1 MTPMRAR
8 TLATSLVVA
17 LAGAGCGGGGDSA
30 PPNCLQVQPCGG
42 NVVGTW
48 SLLGVCF
55 SERYR
60 MKASDSLAA
69 VCPGASIDTFDID
82 VSGTITFNADL
93 TYVSNVHETV
103 SATERIPLSCLGGF
117 ASCAE
122 VTSSSPESTLTCT
135 GTTMCTCHASGMPT
149 GDETGT
155 YATSGTSLSMTDPN
169 STSTDAYCVEQNR
182 LHVIGIDDTTGEI
195 LGDFVGQKQ

>member
-1 MTPMRAR
+1 MRTR

-17 LAGAGCGGGGDSA
+17 LAGAGCGGGGNSA

-48 SLLGVCF
+48 TLLGACYSAKF
-55 SERYR
+55 RTQI
-60 MKASDSLAA
+60 SDNLAA
-69 VCPGASIDTFDID
+69 VCPGASIDALDID
-82 VSGTITFNADL
+82 LSGTVTYNADL
-93 TYVSNVHETV
+93 TYTSSVHETIA
-103 SATERIPLSCLGGF
+103 ATERIPLSCLGF

-122 VTSSSPESTLTCT
+122 VTSASPESTLTCT
-135 GTTMCTCHASGMPT
+135 GTTICTCHAAGMPP

-155 YATSGTSLSMTDPN
+155 YTTSGTSLSMTDAN

-182 LHVIGIDDTTGEI
+182 LHLIGLDDTTGEI